1 MKSSLTLLTSAL
13 ALIGCSATPVPVEPV
28 KDFDADAYLGTWYEI
43 ARLDHSFERGLSNVT
58 ANYSYRDDGKIR
70 VINRGYNDEKG
81 KYEQAEGKAKFAE
94 DEEIGALRVSFFGPF
109 YGDYIIFDLDQSAE
123 VYAFVSGGTDKYL
136 WLLSRAPEVSDDVK
150 DDFLG
155 QAAAL
160 GYDTDALIWVD
171 QSMAAEEQ

>member
-1 MKSSLTLLTSAL
+1 MKSPLAMMTAAL

-28 KDFDADAYLGTWYEI
+28 QNFNAEDYLGTWYEI

-81 KYEQAEGKAKFAE
+81 KYEEAEGKAKFAE
-94 DEEIGALRVSFFGPF
+94 DEETGALRVSFFGPF
-109 YGDYIIFDLDQSAE
+109 YGDYIIFGLDQSE
-123 VYAFVSGGTDKYL
+123 DGYSFVSGGTEEYL
-136 WLLSRAPEVSDDVK
+136 WLLSRTPVVSDSVK
-150 DDFLG
+150 DEFLA

-171 QSMAAEEQ
+171 QSMAAEG